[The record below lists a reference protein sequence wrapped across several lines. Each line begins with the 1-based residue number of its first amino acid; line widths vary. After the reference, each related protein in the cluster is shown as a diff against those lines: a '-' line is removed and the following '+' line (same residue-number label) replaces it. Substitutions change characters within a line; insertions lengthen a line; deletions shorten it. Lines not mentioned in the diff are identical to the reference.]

1 MSEKKKDKF
10 HRFTQEEINNLPGRE
25 LKSRRTRSSKTYSLG
40 NGMYQAVIYPD
51 AIHYRN
57 ERGEWEDIDH
67 TLTQENGTFCD
78 HSGDLA
84 VTLARGGCVTLKKDN
99 HRLSWEIRGAA
110 PAEAVPDNAS
120 AKFPRHNKKLRTE
133 NKVTYSNIFPN
144 VDFVCD
150 LKPNQFKDT
159 LIFKTPEA
167 LRSVEFLIRAE
178 NLVLRQDAS
187 GAVVAMCGDDTIFRL
202 PAPCVV
208 DEYGDAVPSSANA
221 VLTQISNCEWCWTCE
236 VSADYAANAVYPIWL
251 DPVVETQQTAN
262 VLSMAYTASKKPTT
276 NYPGTGYSVR
286 IANNNSTYGKCNTYL
301 RFEYDPDDAENSAL
315 PPIDSSYYVTAAEL
329 TMRTAYNGGSTPVY
343 IKEVQE
349 TWDATTITFDNS
361 PKVCSEPMEYYVA
374 PASSGK
380 YLYFNITNLVRKWY
394 NGENNGIMLET
405 LAGNTVQ
412 LGGTGATYAKPYIT
426 ITYVS
431 LAGLESYLV
440 QDNISCGRAGTA
452 YVGLFNGN
460 LAFGHQETSMNG
472 NLMPVSIGRFYNSCY
487 KDVNAFHAGNGW
499 KFSTQ
504 QTLHKE
510 TIDSTVHYVYM
521 DGDGTRHF
529 FKKTNGEWKDLSGL
543 QLTLEIDGSNATI
556 TDKGNNKMAFTLP
569 EDEFLE
575 NGEENYDNVTWIT
588 SVEDACGNKAT
599 FIHAMPTNTTDDKF
613 NIATDGAERPTI
625 ATENEDHMIATVQAP
640 GMNSLQYTYD
650 ENYLTKITHPDGAVT
665 EYGYNANGLLESIKN
680 HDGTTVLIT
689 YLPRKP
695 FRVAQITQLANNK
708 IYAARKYAYGDCCTT
723 VTELIP
729 TAATQSTA
737 LITSA
742 DEKLT
747 SDLIEETTMF
757 IVGKSLYYH
766 FNDAGNLVSINDG
779 LGYGCFAGYSDD
791 VPTNHPS
798 FVSKMQRSVNNYLK
812 NHHFLTTTNNDW
824 IGDLMDGEGEC
835 SYSSEMNYAGGRA
848 YRLMKTSEAGA
859 ISVYQNVTLKKNR
872 SYTFSCQYKTL
883 NRAKVQLK
891 VEWKDSTGAD
901 GSAISPAFE
910 CTDRWNRIHVSFTLP
925 DDETAQNV
933 TVRIM
938 ATGGAGKVWADAA
951 QVEDGLVPN
960 RYNLLE
966 NANFYMNDSGRP
978 LYWYYSGD
986 VETADGVTTQI
997 AANRPS
1003 ELIGNAVVLKGA
1015 YGDNKVVYQ
1024 EMSCIGSEGDTFV
1037 AGGWSC
1043 SHCRP
1048 RNGNTP
1054 TVYEM
1059 EVLARPLPEDVGLSS
1074 SQLPSFRTVGHVMWS
1089 EEWSGW
1095 QFAAIPIV
1103 MPWRYTA
1110 VKVQM
1115 VYQNNLNEAQF
1126 SNLFLHKEEF
1136 GKTFDY
1142 DENGNVT
1149 SVKNLATLKSGAE
1162 YDAFDNLISYHQ
1174 PGRSEEYT
1182 LDWGS
1187 SDAEKKLHLL
1197 RKTTS
1202 PMNIVQRTIYDT
1214 RTATTENPSTTL
1226 GLPEKTYTEATFIND
1241 EGVTCHRFI
1250 AAETEYTEDNNYV
1263 RKTTDARKKEVTTTT
1278 DTNRG
1283 VVTSV
1288 TDPKG
1293 QMVAYKYDDMNR
1305 VKMVYTAIDDKAYLN
1320 QYVYENDLLK
1330 EVRHNTAGDAIADLD
1345 EVDQV
1350 VRADD
1355 VVYSFEYDSK
1365 NRRTG
1370 VKVGNQYLSSNQYND
1385 TAGPQ
1390 YGVLARTIFGDPEDP
1405 CEVINYTYDD
1415 FKRLKSMQ
1423 YGSDTSKKFS
1433 YEYGA
1438 NGQVARVTNHE
1449 RNRVVLSEY
1458 DVSNRPM
1465 RATHLEGDNHV
1476 YTGEV
1481 TYDSHNNLARFEES
1495 VGSDRASYST
1505 SFEYDEENKPEQ
1517 LKYNDSDSDKVEYTY
1532 DELGRIAKRTVTV
1545 DGHASETNYTY
1556 LAGTQTYTPEN
1567 ANDNKP
1573 AYATTGLIERIT
1585 HPCGDFTYDYDAN
1598 GNITRVVQDNV
1609 ATVYSYD
1616 ALGQLIR
1623 VVDGQEGA
1631 TWEYTYDQGGNITSK
1646 KKFVNDVLTESM
1658 VFDYVHEGTSLDEEQ
1673 ERENKW
1679 RDLLKYVNGK
1689 RIYYDM
1695 IGNPLQVGENN
1706 DVDKVTYTWEKGR
1719 QLASMSKPG
1728 TTASFKYN
1736 ENGLR
1741 IQKTVN
1747 GVVTDYTLHGKNIV
1761 HMTQGSNNLHFFYD
1775 ASNKPAIVDFNGTKY
1790 AYVHNL
1796 QGDIVAILDSN
1807 GNKVVEYKYDAW
1819 GKPISK
1825 TGSMKD
1831 GLGTLNPFRYRGY
1844 VYDEET
1850 GLYYVA
1856 TRHYCAELGRWMVP
1870 DDIDA
1875 LNTSFENVAQYNL
1888 FAYCFNTPVNTYD
1901 DLGTW
1906 PNWVKKA
1913 VAVVAVAAVV
1923 VAATVLTVATCG
1935 AGSVAGVAAITTTLT
1950 LSARTAEVIAL
1961 QSKKSTIDGKNST
1974 EVVGDCFEAVY
1985 DNGPN
1990 IVGFLPVTKPLGVT
2004 AKHAINSYM
2013 ATASG
2018 IPYTFKDTLL
2028 IPGGKVLGYGMAGY
2042 AWFQTTVSI
2051 LSDDPVERAHERGYE
2066 LK

>member
-10 HRFTQEEINNLPGRE
+10 HRFTQEEINSLPGRE

-40 NGMYQAVIYPD
+40 NGLYQAVIYPD
-51 AIHYRN
+51 AVHYRN
-57 ERGEWEDIDH
+57 EKGEWEDIDH
-67 TLTQENGTFCD
+67 SLTQENGAFCD
-78 HSGDLA
+78 HSGDLG
-84 VTLARGGCVTLKKDN
+84 VTLAPGGCVTLKKDA
-99 HRLSWEIRGAA
+99 HTLSWQIRGAA
-110 PAEAVPDNAS
+110 SAEAVPDNAS

-133 NKVTYSNIFPN
+133 NKVTYSNIFPD

-159 LIFKTPEA
+159 LIFKKPEA
-167 LRSVEFLIRAE
+167 LRPVEFLIRAE
-178 NLVLRQDAS
+178 NLVLRQAAS

-221 VLTQISNCEWCWTCE
+221 VLTQISDCEWCWTCE

-349 TWDATTITFDNS
+349 TWDATTITYDNS

-405 LAGNTVQ
+405 LAGSTVQ
-412 LGGTGATYAKPYIT
+412 LGGSGATYAKPYIT

-431 LAGLESYLV
+431 LAGLESYLQ
-440 QDNISCGRAGTA
+440 QDSISCGRAGTA

-460 LAFGHQETSMNG
+460 LVFGHQETSMNG
-472 NLMPVSIGRFYNSCY
+472 NLMPVSIDRFYNSCY
-487 KDVNAFHAGNGW
+487 HDVNAFHAGNGW

-543 QLTLEIDGSNATI
+543 ELTLEIDGSNVTI
-556 TDKGNNKMAFTLP
+556 TDKSNNMMAFALP
-569 EDEFLE
+569 ENEFLVD
-575 NGEENYDNVTWIT
+575 GEENYDNVTWIT
-588 SVEDACGNKAT
+588 SIEDACGNKAE
-599 FIHAMPTNTTDDKF
+599 FIHAKPTDAADNEF
-613 NIATDGAERPTI
+613 SIARDGAGRPTT
-625 ATENEDHMIATVQAP
+625 ATANADQMIEKIQAP
-640 GMNSLQYTYD
+640 GMNPMQYVYNAD
-650 ENYLTKITHPDGAVT
+650 NQLTMITHPDGAVT

-680 HDGTTVLIT
+680 HDGTAILIS
-689 YLPRKP
+689 YYPIKP

-729 TAATQSTA
+729 TEKTQNATMSALAATALAEYEATLSTEEKMFA
-737 LITSA
+737 E
-742 DEKLT
+742 DENNKN
-747 SDLIEETTMF
+747 I
-757 IVGKSLYYH
+757 GKSLYYH

-848 YRLMKTSEAGA
+848 YRLMKTSEVGT

-883 NRAKVQLK
+883 NSAKVQLK

-901 GSAISPAFE
+901 GYAISPAFA
-910 CTDRWNRIHVSFTLP
+910 CTDRWNRTHVSFTLP
-925 DDETAQNV
+925 DDEIAQNV

-978 LYWYYSGD
+978 LYWSYTDD
-986 VETADGVTTQI
+986 VEDTDGVTTN
-997 AANRPS
+997 AAAGRPT
-1003 ELIGNAVVLKGA
+1003 ELIGNVVSLKGA
-1015 YGDNKVVYQ
+1015 YGATKEVYQ
-1024 EMSCIGSEGDTFV
+1024 DMSCIGSKGDTFV

-1048 RNGNTP
+1048 RNDNTP

-1059 EVLARPLPEDVGLSS
+1059 EVLARPLPEDVDLDADV
-1074 SQLPSFRTVGHVMWS
+1074 LPSFRTVGHVMWS

-1095 QFAAIPIV
+1095 QFAAIPVV

-1110 VKVQM
+1110 VQVRL

-1136 GKTFDY
+1136 GKTFAY

-1149 SVKNLATLKSGAE
+1149 SVKNLAALQSGSE
-1162 YDAFDNLISYHQ
+1162 YDDFDNLISYHQ

-1182 LDWGS
+1182 LNWGS
-1187 SDAEKKLHLL
+1187 TDDDKKKHLL
-1197 RKTTS
+1197 RSTTS
-1202 PMNIVQRTIYDT
+1202 PLNIVQRTKYDVEDSSN
-1214 RTATTENPSTTL
+1214 TAPK
-1226 GLPEKTYTEATFIND
+1226 GLPLESSVENAAGTMKIISKTTYTD
-1241 EGVTCHRFI
+1241 
-1250 AAETEYTEDNNYV
+1250 DDNYV
-1263 RKTTDARKKEVTTTT
+1263 KQQTDARNQTVTTETH
-1278 DTNRG
+1278 TNLG
-1283 VVTSV
+1283 TVTSV

-1293 QMVAYKYDDMNR
+1293 QKVEYAYDTFKRVTKVSTTVASDNQDEADIVYQN
-1305 VKMVYTAIDDKAYLN
+1305 VYTYSGDKLMQVA
-1320 QYVYENDLLK
+1320 
-1330 EVRHNTAGDAIADLD
+1330 HNTTGNDTC
-1345 EVDQV
+1345 
-1350 VRADD
+1350 D
-1355 VVYSFEYDSK
+1355 VVYKFEYDEQ
-1365 NRRTG
+1365 NRRKA
-1370 VKVGNQYLSSNQYND
+1370 VKVGDQLLSENTYSSAPD
-1385 TAGPQ
+1385 TS
-1390 YGVLARTIFGDPEDP
+1390 YGTLTQMKYGNGDT
-1405 CEVINYTYDD
+1405 VNYGYDE
-1415 FKRLKSMQ
+1415 FKRMTSMQ
-1423 YGSDTSKKFS
+1423 YGSDASKKFS

-1449 RNRVVLSEY
+1449 LNRTVLSEH
-1458 DVSNRPM
+1458 DSCSRPM
-1465 RATHLEGDNHV
+1465 RITHLSGTEHL

-1481 TYDSHNNLARFEES
+1481 TYDAQNNLHTFEEQ
-1495 VGSDRASYST
+1495 VGEDRTAYTTTFSY
-1505 SFEYDEENKPEQ
+1505 DVENKPTL
-1517 LKYNDSDSDKVEYTY
+1517 LKYNDANTDKVAYTY
-1532 DELGRIAKRTVTV
+1532 DALGRMETRTVTV
-1545 DGHASETNYTY
+1545 GGEEYETSYGY
-1556 LAGTQTYTPEN
+1556 ISGEQGAGSTTGQIATIEQTGGNFTYT
-1567 ANDNKP
+1567 
-1573 AYATTGLIERIT
+1573 
-1585 HPCGDFTYDYDAN
+1585 YDAN
-1598 GNITRVVQDNV
+1598 GNISCVQQDGKY
-1609 ATVYSYD
+1609 TYYTYD

-1623 VVDGQEGA
+1623 VDDQNDTTSGA
-1631 TWEYTYDQGGNITSK
+1631 SGTTWVYAYDKGGNILSK
-1646 KKFVNDVLTESM
+1646 KRYAYTETAVEITDTTPVKDTM
-1658 VFDYVHEGTSLDEEQ
+1658 VFSYTNAAWKDQ
-1673 ERENKW
+1673 
-1679 RDLLKYVNGK
+1679 LKAVNGVG
-1689 RIYYDM
+1689 ITYDS
-1695 IGNPLQVGENN
+1695 IGNPLSDGTW
-1706 DVDKVTYTWEKGR
+1706 TYNWEKGR
-1719 QLASMSKPG
+1719 QLKRMSKSDR
-1728 TTASFKYN
+1728 TVEFKYN

-1741 IQKTVN
+1741 IQKILNPDTAN
-1747 GVVTDYTLHGKNIV
+1747 EEVTNYTLHGKNIV
-1761 HMTQGSNNLHFFYD
+1761 HMTKDKGQQHDDLHFFYD
-1775 ASNKPAIVDFNGTKY
+1775 ASNKPAVVEYNGTKY

-1807 GNKVVEYKYDAW
+1807 GATVVQYKYDAW
-1819 GKPISK
+1819 GRPIGK
-1825 TGSMKD
+1825 EGSLA
-1831 GLGTLNPFRYRGY
+1831 GTLGTVQPFRYRGY

-1850 GLYYVA
+1850 GLYY
-1856 TRHYCAELGRWMVP
+1856 
-1870 DDIDA
+1870 
-1875 LNTSFENVAQYNL
+1875 LNTRYFDTYRSRFINSDSVMTPSLCNNL
-1888 FAYCFNTPVNTYD
+1888 FSYCLNTPVCRTD
-1901 DLGTW
+1901 ALGTESLAADAW
-1906 PNWVKKA
+1906 LFIQQNGMNIAMADAYLPIFDMALFAMVGGATILSIGEWA
-1913 VAVVAVAAVV
+1913 VNSVVNIYESLTATS
-1923 VAATVLTVATCG
+1923 AATVVA
-1935 AGSVAGVAAITTTLT
+1935 
-1950 LSARTAEVIAL
+1950 LSAQIDWGKADKHHVL
-1961 QSKKSTIDGKNST
+1961 NGSKIHGLHDWSMFGIDPNDPDAWEKLLPILKTVVDQGREYLRKPASGNEG
-1974 EVVGDCFEAVY
+1974 EVVQYIYRFSKEAVE
-1985 DNGPN
+1985 
-1990 IVGFLPVTKPLGVT
+1990 VVVRLF
-2004 AKHAINSYM
+2004 
-2013 ATASG
+2013 
-2018 IPYTFKDTLL
+2018 
-2028 IPGGKVLGYGMAGY
+2028 
-2042 AWFQTTVSI
+2042 VSPDGSI
-2051 LSDDPVERAHERGYE
+2051 RLSDAWP
-2066 LK
+2066 LTQ

>member
-10 HRFTQEEINNLPGRE
+10 RRFTQEEINALPGRE

-40 NGMYQAVIYPD
+40 NGLYQAVIYPD

-57 ERGEWEDIDH
+57 EQGKWEDIDH
-67 TLTQENGTFCD
+67 TLTQENDAFCD
-78 HSGDLA
+78 HSGDLG
-84 VTLARGGCVTLKKDN
+84 VTLAPGGCVTLKKDA
-99 HRLSWEIRGAA
+99 HTLSWQIRGAA
-110 PAEAVPDNAS
+110 PAMAVPDNTS
-120 AKFPRHNKKLRTE
+120 TKFPRHDKNLRTE
-133 NKVTYSNIFPN
+133 NKVTYSNIFPD
-144 VDFVCD
+144 VDFVCE

-159 LIFKTPEA
+159 LIFKTSEA
-167 LRSVEFLIRAE
+167 LRPVEFLIRAE
-178 NLVLRQDAS
+178 NLVLRQAAS
-187 GAVVAMCGDDTIFRL
+187 GAVVAMCGDDTIFCL

-208 DEYGDAVPSSANA
+208 DKFGDAVPSSANA
-221 VLTQISNCEWCWTCE
+221 VLTQISDCEWCWTCE
-236 VSADYAANAVYPIWL
+236 VSAEYAANAVYPILL

-301 RFEYDPDDAENSAL
+301 RFEYDPDNVENSAL

-380 YLYFNITNLVRKWY
+380 YLHFNITNLVRKWY
-394 NGENNGIMLET
+394 NGDNNGLMLET

-412 LGGTGATYAKPYIT
+412 LGGAGATYAKPYIT

-440 QDNISCGRAGTA
+440 QDSISCGRAGTA

-460 LAFGHQETSMNG
+460 LVFGHQETSMNG

-543 QLTLEIDGSNATI
+543 ELTLEIDGSDVTI
-556 TDKGNNKMAFTLP
+556 TDKDNKKMTYPLP
-569 EDEFLE
+569 VNEFLV
-575 NGEENYDNVTWIT
+575 NGEENYANVTWII
-588 SVEDACGNKAT
+588 SNEDACGNKSE
-599 FIHAMPTNTTDDKF
+599 FIHTKPAD
-613 NIATDGAERPTI
+613 
-625 ATENEDHMIATVQAP
+625 ATENEFSIAKDGADRSTTATVNTALMVTKLQAP
-640 GMNSLQYTYD
+640 DMSPVLYEYD
-650 ENYLTKITHPDGAVT
+650 ANDQLTKITHPDGAVT
-665 EYGYNANGLLESIKN
+665 EYGYNENGLLESIKN
-680 HDGTTVLIT
+680 HDGTAIVIS
-689 YLPRKP
+689 YYPIKP
-695 FRVAQITQLANNK
+695 FRVAQITQLASNK
-708 IYAARKYAYGDCCTT
+708 IYAARKYVYGDCCTT

-729 TAATQSTA
+729 TVKTQNAAMSALTATA
-737 LITSA
+737 LAEYEANLSTGEKMFA
-742 DEKLT
+742 EDEDNKN
-747 SDLIEETTMF
+747 I
-757 IVGKSLYYH
+757 GKSLHYH

-848 YRLMKTSEAGA
+848 YRLMKTSEAGT

-883 NRAKVQLK
+883 NSAKVQLK

-901 GSAISPAFE
+901 GSAISPAFA
-910 CTDRWNRIHVSFTLP
+910 CTDRWNRTHVSFTLP

-933 TVRIM
+933 TVRII

-978 LYWYYSGD
+978 LYWSYTDD
-986 VETADGVTTQI
+986 VEDTDGVTTN
-997 AANRPS
+997 AAAGRPT
-1003 ELIGNAVVLKGA
+1003 ELIGNVVSLKGA
-1015 YGDNKVVYQ
+1015 YGATKEVYQ
-1024 EMSCIGSEGDTFV
+1024 DMSCIGSKGDTFV

-1048 RNGNTP
+1048 RNDNTP

-1059 EVLARPLPEDVGLSS
+1059 EVLARPLPEDVDLDADV
-1074 SQLPSFRTVGHVMWS
+1074 LPSFRTVGHVMWS

-1095 QFAAIPIV
+1095 QFAAIPVV

-1110 VKVQM
+1110 VQVRL

-1136 GKTFDY
+1136 GKTFAY

-1149 SVKNLATLKSGAE
+1149 SVKNLAALQSGSE
-1162 YDAFDNLISYHQ
+1162 YDDFDNLISYHQ

-1182 LDWGS
+1182 LNWGS
-1187 SDAEKKLHLL
+1187 TDDDKRKHLL
-1197 RKTTS
+1197 RSTTS
-1202 PMNIVQRTIYDT
+1202 PLNIIQRTKYDVEDST
-1214 RTATTENPSTTL
+1214 NTAPK
-1226 GLPEKTYTEATFIND
+1226 GLPLESSVENAAGTMKIVSKTTYSD
-1241 EGVTCHRFI
+1241 
-1250 AAETEYTEDNNYV
+1250 DDNYV
-1263 RKTTDARKKEVTTTT
+1263 RQQIDARNQIVTTETH
-1278 DTNRG
+1278 TNLG
-1283 VVTSV
+1283 TVTSV

-1293 QMVAYKYDDMNR
+1293 QKVEYEYDTLKRVTKVSTTIASENSDEEDRVFQNVYTYSGDKLMQVSHNTTDNDTCDVVYKFEYDEQNRRTKVKVGDQSLSENTYSSAPDASFGTLTQMKYGNGDTVNYKYD
-1305 VKMVYTAIDDKAYLN
+1305 
-1320 QYVYENDLLK
+1320 E
-1330 EVRHNTAGDAIADLD
+1330 
-1345 EVDQV
+1345 
-1350 VRADD
+1350 
-1355 VVYSFEYDSK
+1355 
-1365 NRRTG
+1365 
-1370 VKVGNQYLSSNQYND
+1370 
-1385 TAGPQ
+1385 
-1390 YGVLARTIFGDPEDP
+1390 
-1405 CEVINYTYDD
+1405 
-1415 FKRLKSMQ
+1415 FKRMTSMQ
-1423 YGSDTSKKFS
+1423 YGSDVSKKFS

-1449 RNRVVLSEY
+1449 LNRTVLSEH
-1458 DVSNRPM
+1458 DSCSRPM
-1465 RATHLEGDNHV
+1465 RITHLSGTEHL

-1481 TYDSHNNLARFEES
+1481 TYDAQNNLHTFEEQ
-1495 VGSDRASYST
+1495 VGEERTAYKTTYSY
-1505 SFEYDEENKPEQ
+1505 DVENKPTLLQYEDSNPT
-1517 LKYNDSDSDKVEYTY
+1517 NDSTSNKVTYEYDS
-1532 DELGRIAKRTVTV
+1532 LGRLVKRTATVNGNAFYANYAYV
-1545 DGHASETNYTY
+1545 DGGH
-1556 LAGTQTYTPEN
+1556 GEN
-1567 ANDNKP
+1567 S
-1573 AYATTGLIERIT
+1573 TTGLIKTIT
-1585 HPCGDFTYDYDAN
+1585 QTGGTFEYDYDVN
-1598 GNITRVVQDNV
+1598 DNIISVKQDG
-1609 ATVYSYD
+1609 AETAYTYD

-1631 TWEYTYDQGGNITSK
+1631 TWEYDYDQGGNIKSK
-1646 KKFVNDVLTESM
+1646 KKFVGDNLAESTT
-1658 VFDYVHEGTSLDEEQ
+1658 FGYVHEESSLDEEQ
-1673 ERENKW
+1673 ERENTW

-1689 RIYYDM
+1689 RIYYDE
-1695 IGNPLQVGENN
+1695 IGNPTQFGE
-1706 DVDKVTYTWEKGR
+1706 DDDEGKVEYSWVNGR
-1719 QLASMSKPG
+1719 QLARIHSVDID
-1728 TTASFKYN
+1728 ASFMYN

-1741 IQKTVN
+1741 VQKTVN
-1747 GVVTDYTLHGKNIV
+1747 GMVTHYILHDKNIV
-1761 HMTQGSNNLHFFYD
+1761 HMTQGNDELHFFYD
-1775 ASNKPAIVDFNGTKY
+1775 ANNKPSIVEYKGEKY

-1796 QGDIVAILDSN
+1796 QGDIVAILDST
-1807 GNKVVEYKYDAW
+1807 GNMVVKYKYDAW
-1819 GKPISK
+1819 GKPCEL

-1831 GLGTLNPFRYRGY
+1831 DLGKLNPFRYRGY

-1850 GLYYVA
+1850 NLYYLRSRYYAPSLCRFVNADSVDYLDAKLSPLSCNLFTYCDNNPTTKIDVNGKAAANIVGGIIGGVA
-1856 TRHYCAELGRWMVP
+1856 GALLGNM
-1870 DDIDA
+1870 IADA
-1875 LNTSFENVAQYNL
+1875 LGLSSWERWL
-1888 FAYCFNTPVNTYD
+1888 
-1901 DLGTW
+1901 LI
-1906 PNWVKKA
+1906 
-1913 VAVVAVAAVV
+1913 
-1923 VAATVLTVATCG
+1923 
-1935 AGSVAGVAAITTTLT
+1935 AAITVAGAALGAIIGPYIAKLSTAAAEAITAGLT
-1950 LSARTAEVIAL
+1950 LASEAAYQAAQNAWDYIVKSKHLLSTGGNYQKFCTDCLSQIQTWINQALTSPNALFYNNPQKEGTFMVYTDLGFTIGSRGEHIIKIVFDALGGIITAYPV
-1961 QSKKSTIDGKNST
+1961 KK
-1974 EVVGDCFEAVY
+1974 
-1985 DNGPN
+1985 
-1990 IVGFLPVTKPLGVT
+1990 
-2004 AKHAINSYM
+2004 
-2013 ATASG
+2013 
-2018 IPYTFKDTLL
+2018 IP
-2028 IPGGKVLGYGMAGY
+2028 
-2042 AWFQTTVSI
+2042 
-2051 LSDDPVERAHERGYE
+2051 
-2066 LK
+2066 